1 MSPSIP
7 MATHADGALSYYNVC
22 NILKLMATTWLR
34 EARRLKGWTQ
44 HQAAAKLGVSQTYLS
59 LLEHGRRPVT
69 KYLLSAVERH
79 LDVPATELPADT
91 PKRVVNAQ
99 RLAEALG
106 SLGYPGF
113 EYLKRGRRWNPAQV
127 LLVALQ
133 QPDLETRLVEA
144 LPWVV
149 ARYQNLDWEWLLDR
163 AKVHD
168 LQNRLG
174 FLVTLA
180 RRVAERKRED
190 ATSARLATL
199 EQRLD
204 RSRLAREDTL
214 CRESMTAS
222 ERRWLAGHRPSDA
235 QHWNLLTDL
244 DSEHLPYAA

>member
-1 MSPSIP
+1 M
-7 MATHADGALSYYNVC
+7 
-22 NILKLMATTWLR
+22 
-34 EARRLKGWTQ
+34 TQ
-44 HQAAAKLGVSQTYLS
+44 
-59 LLEHGRRPVT
+59 R
-69 KYLLSAVERH
+69 LLSTLERH

-91 PKRVVNAQ
+91 PQREVNAQ

-106 SLGYPGF
+106 TLGYPGF
-113 EYLKRGRRWNPAQV
+113 AYLKRGRRWNPAQV

-149 ARYQNLDWEWLLDR
+149 VRYSNLDWEWLLDR

-174 FLVTLA
+174 FLLTLA
-180 RRVAERKRED
+180 RRVAERNGAHE
-190 ATSARLATL
+190 TSAHLATL

-204 RSRLAREDTL
+204 RSRLAREGTL
-214 CRESMTAS
+214 CRESMTMS
-222 ERRWLAGHRPSDA
+222 ERRWLASHRPADA

-244 DSEHLPYAA
+244 DPEHLPHAA